1 MWRWG
6 MLNKVIQLTEWMS
19 NMLAIKNQ
27 TNHTCVLFKSKI
39 KSHDVEERELPCNY
53 TDN

>member
-1 MWRWG
+1 
-6 MLNKVIQLTEWMS
+6 MS
-19 NMLAIKNQ
+19 NMVAIKNQ

-39 KSHDVEERELPCNY
+39 KLHDVEERELPCNY